1 MKLKTTL
8 FLLALF
14 CHINAFSQINV
25 SGTLNWKT
33 EVAELTIA
41 GENIQIWKFD
51 GGITSDLFDGLP
63 YFLKQF
69 DLPSKGNFEVE
80 IIDAQFEPFPMK
92 SSAADQH
99 LSERLVFKN
108 TVGRD
113 RNQYYGKIAFI
124 PIVKRNGQYQR
135 LTSFQFNIRFTPQP
149 AITLRGPENTGTS
162 ALADGDIY
170 KLSISQT
177 GVHKLTYAFL
187 KDQMNIDIDN
197 VDPRTIKI
205 YGNEGGMLP
214 FYSEAERTDDLV
226 ENAIW
231 ILGEEDGSFDAGDF
245 IVFYAEGPN
254 KWQFDA
260 EEAVFNRQQNIYD
273 TRNYYFLKI
282 SAGNGIRVPEQN
294 SLPSA
299 NYSSTEFDDFYRFE
313 EEKLN
318 VYHEWSRAE
327 GSGQQWF
334 GDYFKVARSYDYDN
348 IFNIPNLVT
357 SAPVKLNARMPLR
370 ADVNS
375 RFNLTINGQIINSTY
390 ASNITILS
398 GKNDNIIDYFKWAT
412 INEEILL
419 NSGDIDI
426 TVNYPLPNSSNP
438 SEGWLDYIQINARRQ
453 LTMTGA
459 QMDFRDIQSIGQ
471 NTTKFSLSGVN
482 ANLQIWDIT
491 DPLQAK
497 KQETILNGSKF
508 EFNVATTELKE
519 FIAFDPAQNLLQPG
533 FVDKIANQNIHGLTD
548 ADLVIVYPLE
558 FEAQALQLAE
568 HRSNANDF
576 SVAMVR
582 VDQLYNEFS
591 SGKQDPTA
599 IRDFARMLYDR
610 SDNFKYLLLFGDASF
625 DFRNIYGLDH
635 HYIPTFER
643 DSPNPLFNFPS
654 DDYLGILYHEVT
666 NDPLGGNLNVA
677 VGRFPVSSEEEAQEI
692 VDKVI
697 EYDEHPE
704 RMKDWRTRMV
714 FLGDD
719 EDSGTHFDDANIAAD
734 IVRDSF
740 PSFNVD
746 KLFVDA
752 FPQVSTSAGE
762 RSPDVT
768 SSLNKSIF
776 KGVLA
781 VTYLGHGGPKGW
793 AQERILNISDILN
806 WKNEE
811 HYPLFITATCSFTAF
826 DDPSFVSAGEE
837 TFLNPQGGAIALF
850 TTTRAVYANAN
861 STLTNETVRQLLTP
875 ATDHKKTL
883 GDIFIASKNAVA
895 SVTGLNSRKFALMG
909 DPSQVVAVPQYDIS
923 TTKINGVD
931 VSTSEPDTI
940 KALEQVVIEG
950 VVLDEAGNIFEGFNG
965 TIYPTIYDKD
975 QSYSTLQQDSGS
987 PYREFKIQKNVLFK
1001 GRATVANGRFSFSC
1015 IIPKDINY
1023 EFGPGKISYYAADTD
1038 QMIDADGY
1046 SKDIVIGGISAEGFA
1061 DDQGPNVEV
1070 FMNTED
1076 FVFGGITNS
1085 DPTLLVKLSDDNGI
1099 NVVGNS
1105 IGHDLEGL
1113 IDDNTQNTL
1122 VLNDFYE
1129 AELDDYTKGSVKYPL
1144 ADLAEGRHT
1153 MRVKAW
1159 DVANNSA
1166 EGYTEFVVASD
1177 AGVALEHVFNYP
1189 NPFFDRTCF
1198 QFDHNMPGVEM
1209 DILIRIYTVSGRLIK
1224 TIEQTMITDG
1234 AIRQDDCI
1242 EWDGTDDFGDKIGK
1256 GVYVYKVL
1264 TRVRN
1269 SGSDDLKGESAFEK
1283 LVILK

>member
-1 MKLKTTL
+1 MKIKTTL
-8 FLLALF
+8 LVLATI
-14 CHINAFSQINV
+14 CQISAFAQINI
-25 SGTLNWKT
+25 SGNLNWNE
-33 EVAELTIA
+33 EVHEVSIA
-41 GENIQIWKFD
+41 DETVQIWKFD
-51 GGITSDLFDGLP
+51 GGVISDLYDGLP
-63 YFLKQF
+63 YYLKRF
-69 DLPSKGNFEVE
+69 DLPSNGRVEVE
-80 IIDAQFEPFPMK
+80 IINTEFEPFPMQA
-92 SSAADQH
+92 SVADEH
-99 LSERLVFKN
+99 LSERLIFK
-108 TVGRD
+108 TTIGRD
-113 RNQYYGKIAFI
+113 RNDYYGKIAFV

-135 LTSFQFNIRFTPQP
+135 LINFQFNIRFIPEPT
-149 AITLRGPENTGTS
+149 ITLRGPENTETS

-170 KLSISQT
+170 KLAISQT
-177 GVHKLTYAFL
+177 GIHKLTYSFL
-187 KDQMNIDIDN
+187 KDEMNIDIDN
-197 VDPRTIKI
+197 VDPKTIKI

-214 FYSEAERTDDLV
+214 SYSETERVDDLT

-231 ILGEEDGSFDAGDF
+231 IQGQDDGSFDSGDY

-254 KWQFDA
+254 KWYYDSDDQI
-260 EEAVFNRQQNIYD
+260 FNRKQNIYD
-273 TRNYYFLKI
+273 TRNFVFLKI
-282 SAGNGIRVPEQN
+282 SAGNGLRVQEES

-299 NYSSTEFDDFYRFE
+299 DYSTSQFDDYYRFE
-313 EEKLN
+313 EETLN
-318 VYHEWSRAE
+318 VYHEWSRTE

-334 GDYFKVARSYDYDN
+334 GDYFKVARSYDYEN

-357 SAPVKLNARMPLR
+357 STPVKLNARMPLR
-370 ADVNS
+370 TDVTS
-375 RFNLTINGQIINSTY
+375 RFNLSINSQTFQSSY
-390 ASNITILS
+390 ASAISILS

-412 INEEILL
+412 IEEEVTLT
-419 NSGDIDI
+419 SGDIDI
-426 TVNYPLPNSSNP
+426 TVEYPLPATSSP
-438 SEGWLDYIQINARRQ
+438 SEAWLDYIQINARRQ
-453 LTMTGA
+453 LTMSGE
-459 QMDFRDIQSIGQ
+459 QMHFRDIQSIGQ
-471 NTTKFSLSGVN
+471 SSTQFNLSG
-482 ANLQIWDIT
+482 ASSNLLIWDIT
-491 DPLQAK
+491 EPLAVKRQQAS
-497 KQETILNGSKF
+497 LNGGTL
-508 EFNVATTELKE
+508 EFNAATTELRQ
-519 FIAFDPAQNLLQPG
+519 FIAFDPSQALLQPG
-533 FVDKIANQNIHGLTD
+533 FVDKIENQNIHSITD
-548 ADLVIVYPLE
+548 ADLVILYPLA
-558 FEAQALQLAE
+558 FEAQAQQLAQ
-568 HRSNANDF
+568 HRSAHNNY
-576 SVAMVR
+576 SVALIR
-582 VDQLYNEFS
+582 IDQLYNEFS
-591 SGKQDPTA
+591 SGRQDPTA

-625 DFRNIYGLDH
+625 DFRNIYGLDY

-643 DSPNPLFNFPS
+643 DSANPLFNFPT
-654 DDYLGILYHEVT
+654 DDYVGILYHEVT
-666 NDPLGGNLNVA
+666 NDPLGGDLNVA
-677 VGRFPVSSEEEAQEI
+677 VGRFPVASEEEAQQV

-697 EYDEHPE
+697 MYDEHPE
-704 RMKDWRTRMV
+704 RMRDWRTRMV

-719 EDSGTHFDDANIAAD
+719 EDTGTHFDDANIAAD
-734 IVRDSF
+734 IVRNEF

-826 DDPSFVSAGEE
+826 DDPAFVSGGEE
-837 TFLNPQGGAIALF
+837 TFLNPTGGAIALF

-875 ATDHKKTL
+875 DDDHNKTM
-883 GDIFIASKNAVA
+883 GDIFISAKNAVA

-909 DPSQVVAVPQYDIS
+909 DPSQAVAVPQYDIL
-923 TTKINGVD
+923 TTKINGTD
-931 VSTSEPDTI
+931 VSQTEPDTI

-950 VVLDEAGNIFEGFNG
+950 VVLDEEGNIFEAFNG

-975 QSYSTLQQDSGS
+975 QTYSTLQQDPGS
-987 PYREFKIQKNVLFK
+987 PYREFQIQKNVLFK
-1001 GRATVANGRFSFSC
+1001 GRATVANGRFSFTC

-1023 EFGPGKISYYAADTD
+1023 EFGLGKISYYAADTD
-1038 QMIDADGY
+1038 KMIDADGY
-1046 SKDIVIGGISAEGFA
+1046 SKDIVIGGISAEGFT

-1129 AELDDYTKGSVKYPL
+1129 AELDDYTKGMVKYPL
-1144 ADLAEGRHT
+1144 SDLEEGRHT

-1209 DILIRIYTVSGRLIK
+1209 DVLIRIYTVSGRLIK

-1242 EWDGTDDFGDKIGK
+1242 EWDGTDDFGDRIGK
-1256 GVYVYKVL
+1256 GVYAYKVL